1 MMAIDPERAAIRL
14 GYGLSPRVPPAD
26 SGFLLDSV
34 AQAAQP
40 DGWTAKAATAAH
52 LAFAEVRRARDEGAL
67 SPEEYRA
74 HAQDLEGQRL
84 DALRLRIARAAG
96 APSGFGE
103 RLVQFWADHFT
114 VVAQNPAQHL
124 MAAAFV
130 DEAIRPHLDGRFGD
144 MLFAAATHPMML
156 VYLNQNASVG
166 PNSQFARR
174 RPEKHAGLNENL
186 GREILELHTL
196 GVGADYAQ
204 SDVRELAELLT
215 GLTYNPRD
223 DRRFR
228 PQVAEPG
235 AETVL
240 GVTYGD
246 GLPEIARALGDLA
259 VHPAT
264 ARHLSRKLAT
274 HFAADDPPEALVA
287 DLAAVWS
294 GSGGDLRAVNA
305 ALVTHPDL
313 AASFGQKARQPF
325 DFLAAALRAL
335 GMGAGEILAL
345 SRSQVRQHLL
355 VPLQRMG
362 QPFGKARGP
371 DGWPERA
378 GDWIT
383 PQLLSARIGWALFT
397 PPRLVEPFPDPRAFL
412 SAALGAT
419 ASETLARAVPR
430 AENAREGVAIV
441 LASAEFNRR

>member
-1 MMAIDPERAAIRL
+1 MMVIDPEHAAIRL

-26 SGFLLDSV
+26 TGFLLESV
-34 AQAAQP
+34 VQATQP
-40 DGWTAKAATAAH
+40 DGWTTTAATAAH
-52 LAFAEVRRARDEGAL
+52 LAFAEIRQAHDDGAL
-67 SPEEYRA
+67 SPEDYRA
-74 HAQDLEGQRL
+74 HVQELEGKRL
-84 DALRLRIARAAG
+84 DVLRNRIARAAG
-96 APSGFGE
+96 APAGLGE

-114 VVAQNPAQHL
+114 VVAQNPTQHL

-130 DEAIRPHLDGRFGD
+130 DEAIRPHLKGRFGD

-156 VYLNQNASVG
+156 IYLNQNASVG
-166 PNSQFARR
+166 SNSQFARR

-196 GVGADYAQ
+196 GVGADYTQ
-204 SDVRELAELLT
+204 SDVRELAEMLT
-215 GLTYNPRD
+215 GLTYNPKD

-246 GLPEIARALGDLA
+246 GLPEIARALGNLA
-259 VHPAT
+259 MHPAT
-264 ARHLSRKLAT
+264 ARHLSRKLAI

-287 DLAAVWS
+287 DLAAVWLD
-294 GSGGDLRAVNA
+294 SGGDLSAINA
-305 ALVTHPDL
+305 ALVAHPGI

-325 DFLAAALRAL
+325 DFIAAALRAL

-345 SRSQVRQHLL
+345 ERPQVRQHLL
-355 VPLQRMG
+355 VPMQRMG

-371 DGWPERA
+371 DGWPEHA
-378 GDWIT
+378 ADWIT
-383 PQLLSARIGWALFT
+383 PQLLSARIGWALST
-397 PPRLVEPFPDPRAFL
+397 PQRLIEPFPDPRGFL
-412 SAALGAT
+412 STALGAT
-419 ASETLARAVPR
+419 TSETLARAVPR
-430 AENAREGVAIV
+430 AESAREGVAIV

>member
-1 MMAIDPERAAIRL
+1 MVIDPEHAAIRL
-14 GYGLSPRVPPAD
+14 GYGLSPRVPPAEFP
-26 SGFLLDSV
+26 FLLESV
-34 AQAAQP
+34 AQATQS
-40 DGWTAKAATAAH
+40 DGWTTTAATAAH
-52 LAFAEVRRARDEGAL
+52 LAFAEVRQARDDGAL
-67 SPEEYRA
+67 NPEDYRA
-74 HAQDLEGQRL
+74 YVQELEGKRL
-84 DALRLRIARAAG
+84 DVLRNRIARAAG
-96 APSGFGE
+96 APAGLGE

-114 VVAQNPAQHL
+114 VVAQNPTQHL

-130 DEAIRPHLDGRFGD
+130 DEAIRPHLNARFGD
-144 MLFAAATHPMML
+144 MLLAAATHPMML
-156 VYLNQNASVG
+156 IYLNQNASVG

-174 RPEKHAGLNENL
+174 RPEKRVGLNENL

-196 GVGADYAQ
+196 GAGADYTQA
-204 SDVRELAELLT
+204 DVRELAELLT
-215 GLTYNPRD
+215 GLAYNPRD

-246 GLPEIARALGDLA
+246 GLPEIARALNNLA
-259 VHPAT
+259 MHPAT

-287 DLAAVWS
+287 DLAAVWLD
-294 GSGGDLRAVNA
+294 SGGDLGAVIA
-305 ALVTHPDL
+305 ALVAHPDL
-313 AASFGQKARQPF
+313 AASFGQKTRQPF

-335 GMGAGEILAL
+335 GIGAGEILAL
-345 SRSQVRQHLL
+345 ERPQVRQHLL
-355 VPLQRMG
+355 VPMQRMG

-383 PQLLSARIGWALFT
+383 PQLLSARIGWALST
-397 PPRLVEPFPDPRAFL
+397 PTRLVEPFPDPRAFL
-412 SAALGAT
+412 STALGAT
-419 ASETLARAVPR
+419 ASEALARAVPR
-430 AENAREGVAIV
+430 AESAREGVAIV